1 MKVCFIPQV
10 QTSILLATRIVIG
23 VEIWMKGKA
32 QQGLSF
38 FMGDISFTWSSK
50 KQSIVTL
57 SSCEAEYVAA
67 NSAVCHLIWL
77 RNMLKHLGFPQ
88 ESLIEIYVD
97 NRSVIALAK
106 TLVYHERSKHIDT
119 HNHFIR
125 EHVKNKEI

>member
-1 MKVCFIPQV
+1 M
-10 QTSILLATRIVIG
+10 
-23 VEIWMKGKA
+23 
-32 QQGLSF
+32 
-38 FMGDISFTWSSK
+38 
-50 KQSIVTL
+50 L
-57 SSCEAEYVAA
+57 SSCKAEYIAT
-67 NSAVCHLIWL
+67 NSVVCHLIWL

>member
-1 MKVCFIPQV
+1 
-10 QTSILLATRIVIG
+10 
-23 VEIWMKGKA
+23 MKGKA

-38 FMGDISFTWSSK
+38 LMGDISFTWSSK

-88 ESLIEIYVD
+88 ENPTEIYID
-97 NRSVIALAK
+97 N
-106 TLVYHERSKHIDT
+106 
-119 HNHFIR
+119 
-125 EHVKNKEI
+125 